1 LATKIKVIKSP
12 NIKHQIHPNP
22 PNMCKSPTTRNMVP
36 GEDLHIFG
44 GFGWIWCLILGDLIT
59 LIIVAKHGKM
69 YYPAHSSNKHL
80 AHVLFAA

>member
-1 LATKIKVIKSP
+1 MFLV
-12 NIKHQIHPNP
+12 
-22 PNMCKSPTTRNMVP
+22 V
-36 GEDLHIFG
+36 GDLHIFG